1 MNRIMSR
8 RQALL
13 RLMAYGAPLVIGTP
27 AALLSASNAAAQ
39 AYKPSPQAPLTP
51 EQSAAAQRLSRE
63 VERIIQDVYQGLSG
77 LPTPM
82 RTRPGV
88 SVRLE
93 PFIIGLMPV
102 TDDGQQREIVL
113 PMWSQAPQGLQ
124 QVFERWVTLAG
135 TGQSAADYFADTFN
149 WALVLHE
156 LGHHL
161 MFDHLRE
168 AQLANHAKQEEMANR
183 FMVAWWA
190 SQPQARARL
199 DRVGAT
205 WEALWNKLENPVPTG
220 VDPIEHLQRNYW
232 RIANNPDAYGW
243 YQYRW
248 MAMAWQERDR
258 LSLAE
263 TVRDLTTPANKA

>member
-1 MNRIMSR
+1 MKMIMAR
-8 RQALL
+8 RQAVL
-13 RLMAYGAPLVIGTP
+13 RTLAYAASATLGAP
-27 AALLSASNAAAQ
+27 AALLGFGRAAAQ
-39 AYKPSPQAPLTP
+39 AYKPSPQAPLSP
-51 EQSAAAQRLSRE
+51 EQAAAAQRLTQE
-63 VERIIQDVYQGLSG
+63 VKQIIEEVQKGVSA

-82 RTRPGV
+82 RSRPGV

-124 QVFERWVTLAG
+124 QVFERWVALAG

-156 LGHHL
+156 LGHHI
-161 MFDHLRE
+161 MFDHLTE
-168 AQLANHAKQEEMANR
+168 AQLQSHAKQEEMANR

-199 DRVGAT
+199 DRIGAT
-205 WEALWNKLENPVPTG
+205 WDALWNRLESPVPAG
-220 VDPIEHLQRNYW
+220 ADPIEHLQRNYW

-248 MAMAWQERDR
+248 MALAWRDRDR

-263 TVRDLTTPANKA
+263 TVRDLTTPAKKT

>member
-1 MNRIMSR
+1 MKSSTSR

-13 RLMAYGAPLVIGTP
+13 RMLACGAAVTTGTS
-27 AALLSASNAAAQ
+27 AGLLAPSLSAAQ
-39 AYKPSPQAPLTP
+39 AYKPSPQAPMSP
-51 EQSAAAQRLSRE
+51 EQVVAAQQLSRE
-63 VERIIQDVYQGLSG
+63 VERIIEEVQNGLRG
-77 LPTPM
+77 MPTPM

-93 PFIIGLMPV
+93 PFIIGLMPL
-102 TDDGQQREIVL
+102 TDDGQRRELVL
-113 PMWSQAPQGLQ
+113 PLWSQAPGGLQ
-124 QVFERWVTLAG
+124 QVFERWIQLAG

-161 MFDHLRE
+161 MFDHLTE
-168 AQLANHAKQEEMANR
+168 AQLPSHAKQEEQANR

-205 WEALWNKLENPVPTG
+205 WDALWTKLKSPVPAG
-220 VDPIEHLQRNYW
+220 ADPIEHLQRNYW
-232 RIANNPDAYGW
+232 RIANDPDAYGW

-248 MAMAWQERDR
+248 MALAWRERDR

-263 TVRDLTTPANKA
+263 TVRDLTTPARKA